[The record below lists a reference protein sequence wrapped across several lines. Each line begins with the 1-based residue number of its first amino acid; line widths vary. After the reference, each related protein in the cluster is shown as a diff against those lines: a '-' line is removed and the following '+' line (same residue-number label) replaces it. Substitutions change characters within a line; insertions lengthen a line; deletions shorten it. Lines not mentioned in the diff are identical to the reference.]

1 MAGLTVGLNA
11 ATINQ
16 RLGTIAA
23 NVVSALEDVQK
34 GQQFLQQNNDAE
46 LVADYQMVQT
56 DIDQLRAAFAD
67 LDELRAIYRGQQALA
82 APKNFRSNVRRII
95 GLGFL

>member
-23 NVVSALEDVQK
+23 NVASALEDVQK

-82 APKNFRSNVRRII
+82 VAKNFRSNVRRII